1 VIVETIFVGDKAL
14 LSRLIAPLFVAM
26 GMGCVW
32 VGWAALT
39 GYDQQDA
46 GGVAMSWV
54 MRIVVGGLFLGMG
67 LGTVALGCLYG
78 LMYIARL
85 EIDRARD
92 VVRIT
97 LAGYVTGRSFT
108 ARPSD
113 FVSAKFHSS
122 GSAPWTTV
130 RLHGRKLP
138 LILDEF
144 GRFDDPHA
152 VDRLIRQ
159 HTLAT

>member
-1 VIVETIFVGDKAL
+1 MGDKAL
-14 LSRLIAPLFVAM
+14 LARLIAPLFVAM
-26 GMGCVW
+26 GIGCVW
-32 VGWAALT
+32 VGWAALM
-39 GYDQQDA
+39 GYDTADA
-46 GGVAMSWV
+46 GGVEMSLP
-54 MRIVVGGLFLGMG
+54 MRILAGGLFLGMG

-108 ARPSD
+108 VRPSD
-113 FVSAKFHSS
+113 FASAKFHDS

-138 LILDEF
+138 LVLDEF

-152 VDRLIRQ
+152 VDQLIHR
-159 HTLAT
+159 HTLAARGSAD